1 MIDPREAQKS
11 QGRLLGYKEAAFIKS
26 QSCSV
31 LSGLGVR
38 WVISAL
44 PFLLVTTGQG
54 KMRSTSSIVQLTLPT
69 ATLQEDKNVTWNH
82 SSQTTPVTAIHLAW
96 VWRKA
101 SPLQK
106 TLWPFRRASPRIPY
120 SSSMW
125 EGANDL
131 AVTDCI
137 PPPSLMVSA
146 ANSYNLNSWHL
157 PLFRSHLFF
166 PSLGCYVFSFELLTV
181 IDK

>member
-1 MIDPREAQKS
+1 MQIIDPREAQKS
-11 QGRLLGYKEAAFIKS
+11 QGRLPGYKEAAFQS

-31 LSGLGVR
+31 LSGLRVR

-54 KMRSTSSIVQLTLPT
+54 KMKSTSSIVQLTLPT
-69 ATLQEDKNVTWNH
+69 ATPQKDRIVTWSH

-101 SPLQK
+101 NPLQK

-120 SSSMW
+120 SRSMW
-125 EGANDL
+125 KGANDL
-131 AVTDCI
+131 AVTDCT
-137 PPPSLMVSA
+137 PSPSLMQPTVITLIVGIS
-146 ANSYNLNSWHL
+146 
-157 PLFRSHLFF
+157 LFSVLTCSSLVWGATSSHLN
-166 PSLGCYVFSFELLTV
+166 YLLQ
-181 IDK
+181 

>member
-1 MIDPREAQKS
+1 MQMIDPREAQS
-11 QGRLLGYKEAAFIKS
+11 QGRLPGYKEAAFQS

-31 LSGLGVR
+31 LSGLRVR

-54 KMRSTSSIVQLTLPT
+54 KMKSTSSIVQLTLPT
-69 ATLQEDKNVTWNH
+69 ATPQKDRIVTWSH
-82 SSQTTPVTAIHLAW
+82 SSQTTPVRAIHLAW
-96 VWRKA
+96 VWRKT

-120 SSSMW
+120 SRSMW

-131 AVTDCI
+131 AVTDYT

-146 ANSYNLNSWHL
+146 ANSYNLNSRHL
-157 PLFRSHLFF
+157 PLSVLTCSSLAWGATSSHLN
-166 PSLGCYVFSFELLTV
+166 YLLQ
-181 IDK
+181 